1 MDKVV
6 INQVPVEKLRG
17 RRVFVRIDADAELSS
32 SGALFD
38 ECKLSSSLPTLE
50 YLRGVGAR
58 AVIGASLGKPGGKVV
73 ESLRLDP
80 VAERLTR
87 MLGSPVRK
95 LGEAIGPGPRG
106 AVAGMRDGDLLLLE
120 NLRFYPGED
129 ANDAHFAHELAQLCD
144 VYCNDAF
151 ALANF
156 ALASTVGITRY
167 VRPAAAGLALARELM
182 MLEAAVDQP
191 DPPFVALI
199 AGARLEEKLPVLEN
213 LLPRLN
219 RLFVGGELAFTFLEA
234 KRRDIGSAPVDK
246 ALLPL
251 VKDFLKKAEREV
263 EVILP
268 EDFITVQVDEFR
280 EYEKSGRVGDPPEW
294 RLELENGIPPFYLP
308 VDVGP
313 ATVNRIKGLFEGART
328 ILWNGP
334 LGVWEIE
341 PFGAATRAVALLI
354 LERVSPR
361 HQRSILCGDSLARAI
376 RSFNLPVELIRHLT
390 TGGEPALQLLAGNP
404 LPAVSALDTE
414 LDLVAPI
421 ETRPR
426 RILLPV
432 DGSEHSLEAAR
443 KLGRLIDAEDAEIS
457 LLHVQKREAF
467 AVGKAWIDP
476 DANQRREILRRRE
489 AELVFD
495 ITNAPLAQQRLNVRQ
510 QLVVEGD
517 PADEILR
524 FADEIGADLIV
535 MGSHGRTGVLRILM
549 GSVSRKVLDR
559 AKCPVLIVR
568 IPDHR
573 MAEIGMLET

>member
-1 MDKVV
+1 MDKVI
-6 INQVPVEKLRG
+6 INQLPVEKLRG

-32 SGALFD
+32 SGAPFD
-38 ECKLSSSLPTLE
+38 EIKLRSSLPTLE
-50 YLRGVGAR
+50 YLRDVGAR
-58 AVIGASLGKPGGKVV
+58 AVIGASLGRPGGRVV
-73 ESLRLDP
+73 ESLRLEP

-95 LGEAIGPGPRG
+95 LGEAVGRNPQG

-129 ANDAHFAHELAQLCD
+129 ANDADFAHELAGLCD

-151 ALANF
+151 ALANL

-182 MLEAAVDQP
+182 MFEAALDRP
-191 DPPFVALI
+191 EPPFVGLI

-219 RLFVGGELAFTFLEA
+219 RLFIGGALAFTFLGA
-234 KRRDIGSAPVDK
+234 KQREIGSAPVDR

-251 VKDFLKKAEREV
+251 VKDFLKKAEKEV
-263 EVILP
+263 EIILP
-268 EDFITVQVDEFR
+268 EDFVTVNVDEFR
-280 EYEKSGRVGDPPEW
+280 EYEEGGRMGDPPEW
-294 RLELENGIPPFYLP
+294 RLELENGIPPFDLP

-313 ATVNRIKGLFEGART
+313 ATINRIKGLFEGART

-341 PFGAATRAVALLI
+341 PFGAATRAVAQLI
-354 LERVSPR
+354 MDRVSPR

-376 RSFNLPVELIRHLT
+376 RSFDLPAELIRDLT
-390 TGGEPALQLLAGNP
+390 TGGEPALRLLAGNP
-404 LPAVSALDTE
+404 LPAVSALDNE

-432 DGSEHSLEAAR
+432 DGSELSLEAAR
-443 KLGRLIDAEDAEIS
+443 KIGRLIDAEGAEIS
-457 LLHVQKREAF
+457 LLHVQKPEAF
-467 AVGKAWIDP
+467 AVGVARIDP
-476 DANQRREILRRRE
+476 VAKQRRETRRRRE
-489 AELVFD
+489 AERIFD
-495 ITNAPLAQQRLNVRQ
+495 ITSAPLAQQGLTLGR
-510 QLVVEGD
+510 QLVVKGD

-524 FADEIGADLIV
+524 FADEMGADLIV
-535 MGSHGRTGVLRILM
+535 MGSHGRTGVLRVLM
-549 GSVSRKVLDR
+549 GGVSRKVLDR

-568 IPDHR
+568 MPDR
-573 MAEIGMLET
+573 RTAGVETLAM

>member
-6 INQVPVEKLRG
+6 INQLPVEKLRG
-17 RRVFVRIDADAELSS
+17 QRVFVRIDADAELSA

-38 ECKLSSSLPTLE
+38 ESKLRSSLPTLE

-58 AVIGASLGKPGGKVV
+58 AVIGASLGKPGGRVI

-80 VAERLTR
+80 VAERLSR

-95 LGEAIGPGPRG
+95 LGEAIGRGPQG

-120 NLRFYPGED
+120 NLRFHPGED
-129 ANDAHFAHELAQLCD
+129 ANDAEFARELAELCD

-151 ALANF
+151 ALANL
-156 ALASTVGITRY
+156 ALASTVGVTRR

-182 MLEAAVDQP
+182 MFEAALDQP
-191 DPPFVALI
+191 DPPFVGLI

-213 LLPRLN
+213 LMPRLN
-219 RLFVGGELAFTFLEA
+219 RLFIGGALAFTFLEA
-234 KRRDIGSAPVDK
+234 KRREIGSAPVDR

-251 VKDFLKKAEREV
+251 VKDFLKKAEKEV

-280 EYEKSGRVGDPPEW
+280 EYEKSGRAGDPPEW
-294 RLELENGIPPFYLP
+294 RLELENGIPPFYMP

-313 ATVNRIKGLFEGART
+313 ATVNRIKGLFEGAHT

-390 TGGEPALQLLAGNP
+390 TGGEPSLQLLAGNP
-404 LPAVSALDTE
+404 LPAVSALDNE

-457 LLHVQKREAF
+457 LLHVQKPEAF

-476 DANQRREILRRRE
+476 DATHRREILRRRE
-489 AELVFD
+489 AELIFD
-495 ITNAPLAQQRLNVRQ
+495 IALAPLAQQGLTVRQ
-510 QLVVEGD
+510 QSTVEGD
-517 PADEILR
+517 PADEILK

-535 MGSHGRTGVLRILM
+535 MGSHGRTGVLRVLM
-549 GSVSRKVLDR
+549 GSVSRKVLGR

-568 IPDHR
+568 IPERR
-573 MAEIGMLET
+573 MAGVGTLET

>member
-6 INQVPVEKLRG
+6 INQLPVEKLRG
-17 RRVFVRIDADAELSS
+17 RRVFVRIDADAEPSP
-32 SGALFD
+32 SGVLFD
-38 ECKLSSSLPTLE
+38 ESKLRSSLPTLE

-58 AVIGASLGKPGGKVV
+58 AVIGASIGKPGGRVI

-80 VAERLTR
+80 VAERLSR

-95 LGEAIGPGPRG
+95 LGEAIGRGPQG

-129 ANDAHFAHELAQLCD
+129 ANDAEFAHELAELCD

-151 ALANF
+151 ALANL
-156 ALASTVGITRY
+156 ALASTVGVTRR

-182 MLEAAVDQP
+182 MLEAALDQP
-191 DPPFVALI
+191 DPPFVGLI
-199 AGARLEEKLPVLEN
+199 AGARLEEKLPILEN

-219 RLFVGGELAFTFLEA
+219 RLFIGGALAFAFLKA
-234 KRRDIGSAPVDK
+234 KWREIGSAPVDD

-251 VKDFLKKAEREV
+251 VKDFLKKAEKEV
-263 EVILP
+263 EIILP
-268 EDFITVQVDEFR
+268 DDFITVQADEFR
-280 EYEKSGRVGDPPEW
+280 EYEKRGRIGAPPEW
-294 RLELENGIPPFYLP
+294 RVELENGIPPFDLP

-341 PFGAATRAVALLI
+341 PFGAATRAVALRI
-354 LERVSPR
+354 VERLSPG
-361 HQRSILCGDSLARAI
+361 HQRIILCGDSLARAI
-376 RSFNLPVELIRHLT
+376 RSFNLPVEFIRHLT
-390 TGGEPALQLLAGNP
+390 PGGEPALRLLAGNP
-404 LPAVSALDTE
+404 LPAVSALDNE

-426 RILLPV
+426 HILLPV

-457 LLHVQKREAF
+457 LLHVQKPEAF

-476 DANQRREILRRRE
+476 DARQRREILRRRE
-489 AELVFD
+489 AELVFE
-495 ITNAPLAQQRLNVRQ
+495 ITNTPLAQQRLNVRQ
-510 QLVVEGD
+510 QLAVEGD

-535 MGSHGRTGVLRILM
+535 MGSHGRTGVTRILM
-549 GSVSRKVLDR
+549 GSVSRKVLDQ

-568 IPDHR
+568 IPDRR

>member
-6 INQVPVEKLRG
+6 INQLPVEKLRG
-17 RRVFVRIDADAELSS
+17 QRVFVRIDADAELSP
-32 SGALFD
+32 SGVLFD
-38 ECKLSSSLPTLE
+38 ESKLRSSLPTLE

-58 AVIGASLGKPGGKVV
+58 VVIGASLGTPVGRLA
-73 ESLRLDP
+73 EPPRLDP
-80 VAERLTR
+80 VAQRLWRRLGSTVR
-87 MLGSPVRK
+87 MLG
-95 LGEAIGPGPRG
+95 GESRRGPQGE
-106 AVAGMRDGDLLLLE
+106 VAGMRDGDLLLLE
-120 NLRFYPGED
+120 YLRFYPGED
-129 ANDAHFAHELAQLCD
+129 ANDAEFAHELAELCD

-151 ALANF
+151 ALANL
-156 ALASTVGITRY
+156 ALASTVGVTRR

-182 MLEAAVDQP
+182 MFEAALDQP
-191 DPPFVALI
+191 DPPFVGLI

-219 RLFVGGELAFTFLEA
+219 RLFIGGALAFTFLEA
-234 KRRDIGSAPVDK
+234 KRREIGSAPVDR

-251 VKDFLKKAEREV
+251 VKDFLKKAEKEV
-263 EVILP
+263 DVILP

-280 EYEKSGRVGDPPEW
+280 EYEKSGRTGDPPEW
-294 RLELENGIPPFYLP
+294 RLELENGIPPFYMP

-313 ATVNRIKGLFEGART
+313 ATVNRIKGIFEGART

-341 PFGAATRAVALLI
+341 PFGAATRAVAMLI

-390 TGGEPALQLLAGNP
+390 TGGGPALQMLAGNP
-404 LPAVSALDTE
+404 LPAVSALDNE

-443 KLGRLIDAEDAEIS
+443 MLGRLIDAEDAAIS
-457 LLHVQKREAF
+457 LLHVQKHEVF

-476 DANQRREILRRRE
+476 DAIQRREILRRRE

-495 ITNAPLAQQRLNVRQ
+495 VTSASLAQQRLNVRQ

-535 MGSHGRTGVLRILM
+535 MGSHGRTGVMRILM
-549 GSVSRKVLDR
+549 GSVSRKVLDQ

-568 IPDHR
+568 IPDRR
-573 MAEIGMLET
+573 MDEVGMFET

>member
-1 MDKVV
+1 MDKAV
-6 INQVPVEKLRG
+6 INQLPVEKLRG
-17 RRVFVRIDADAELSS
+17 RRVFVRIDADAEQSS
-32 SGALFD
+32 SGVLFD
-38 ECKLSSSLPTLE
+38 ESKLRSSLPTLE

-58 AVIGASLGKPGGKVV
+58 AVIGASLGRPGGKVV
-73 ESLRLDP
+73 VSLRLDP
-80 VAERLTR
+80 VAERLSR

-95 LGEAIGPGPRG
+95 LGEAIGRGPRG
-106 AVAGMRDGDLLLLE
+106 AAAGMQDGDLLLLE
-120 NLRFYPGED
+120 NLRFHPGED
-129 ANDAHFAHELAQLCD
+129 ANDADFAHELAELCD

-151 ALANF
+151 PIANL

-182 MLEAAVDQP
+182 MFEAALERP
-191 DPPFVALI
+191 DPPFVGLI
-199 AGARLEEKLPVLEN
+199 AGARLEEKLPILEN

-219 RLFVGGELAFTFLEA
+219 RLFIGGALAFTFLEA
-234 KRRDIGSAPVDK
+234 KRREIGSAPVDK

-251 VKDFLKKAEREV
+251 VKDFLKKAEKEV

-280 EYEKSGRVGDPPEW
+280 EYEKSGRIGDPPEW
-294 RLELENGIPPFYLP
+294 RLELENGIPPLYLP

-390 TGGEPALQLLAGNP
+390 TGGEPALRLLAGNP
-404 LPAVSALDTE
+404 LPAVSALDNE

-432 DGSEHSLEAAR
+432 DGSEH
-443 KLGRLIDAEDAEIS
+443 
-457 LLHVQKREAF
+457 
-467 AVGKAWIDP
+467 
-476 DANQRREILRRRE
+476 
-489 AELVFD
+489 
-495 ITNAPLAQQRLNVRQ
+495 
-510 QLVVEGD
+510 
-517 PADEILR
+517 
-524 FADEIGADLIV
+524 
-535 MGSHGRTGVLRILM
+535 
-549 GSVSRKVLDR
+549 
-559 AKCPVLIVR
+559 
-568 IPDHR
+568 
-573 MAEIGMLET
+573 

>member
-6 INQVPVEKLRG
+6 INQLPVEKLRG
-17 RRVFVRIDADAELSS
+17 RRVFVRIDADAAPSS
-32 SGALFD
+32 SGVIFD
-38 ECKLSSSLPTLE
+38 ESKLRSSLPTLE
-50 YLRGVGAR
+50 YLRKVGAR
-58 AVIGASLGKPGGKVV
+58 AVIGASLGKPGGRVV

-80 VAERLTR
+80 VAERLSR
-87 MLGSPVRK
+87 MLGGPVRK
-95 LGEAIGPGPRG
+95 LDEAIGRAPQA
-106 AVAGMRDGDLLLLE
+106 AVEGMQDGDLLLLE
-120 NLRFYPGED
+120 NLGFYPGED
-129 ANDAHFAHELAQLCD
+129 ANDADFARELAGLCD

-151 ALANF
+151 ALANL

-167 VRPAAAGLALARELM
+167 VRPASAGLALARELM
-182 MLEAAVDQP
+182 MFETALDQP
-191 DPPFVALI
+191 DPPFVGLI
-199 AGARLEEKLPVLEN
+199 AGARLEEKLPILEN

-219 RLFVGGELAFTFLEA
+219 RLFIGGALAFTFLEA

-251 VKDFLKKAEREV
+251 VKDFLKKAEKEV
-263 EVILP
+263 EIILP
-268 EDFITVQVDEFR
+268 EDFITVQVDEFH

-313 ATVNRIKGLFEGART
+313 ATVNRIKGLFEEART

-341 PFGAATRAVALLI
+341 PFGAATRAVARHI
-354 LERVSPR
+354 VERVSPR

-376 RSFNLPVELIRHLT
+376 RSFNLPVEFIRHLT

-404 LPAVSALDTE
+404 LTAVSALDNE

-443 KLGRLIDAEDAEIS
+443 ELGRLIDAEDAEIS
-457 LLHVQKREAF
+457 LLHAQKPEAF

-476 DANQRREILRRRE
+476 DTKHFRDIRRRQE
-489 AELVFD
+489 AERVFD
-495 ITNAPLAQQRLNVRQ
+495 ITNAALAQRRLTVRR
-510 QLVVEGD
+510 QLTVEGD

-524 FADEIGADLIV
+524 LADEIGADLIV
-535 MGSHGRTGVLRILM
+535 MGSHGRTGVLRVLM

-559 AKCPVLIVR
+559 AKCPVMIVR
-568 IPDHR
+568 IPGRR
-573 MAEIGMLET
+573 MVGVGTLET

>member
-6 INQVPVEKLRG
+6 INQLPLEKLRG
-17 RRVFVRIDADAELSS
+17 RRVFVRIDADAEPSP

-38 ECKLSSSLPTLE
+38 ESKLLSSMPTLE

-58 AVIGASLGKPGGKVV
+58 VVIGASLGKPGGRVV

-80 VAERLTR
+80 VAERLSR

-95 LGEAIGPGPRG
+95 LGEAIGRGPQG
-106 AVAGMRDGDLLLLE
+106 AAAGMRDGDLLLLE

-129 ANDAHFAHELAQLCD
+129 ANDAEFAHELAELCD

-151 ALANF
+151 ALANL
-156 ALASTVGITRY
+156 ALASTVGVTRR

-182 MLEAAVDQP
+182 MFEAALDQP
-191 DPPFVALI
+191 DPPFVGLI

-213 LLPRLN
+213 LLPRIN
-219 RLFVGGELAFTFLEA
+219 RLFIGGALAFTFLEA
-234 KRRDIGSAPVDK
+234 KRRDIGSAPVDR

-251 VKDFLKKAEREV
+251 VKDFLKKAEKEV

-280 EYEKSGRVGDPPEW
+280 EYEKSGRTGDPPEW
-294 RLELENGIPPFYLP
+294 RLELENGIPPFYMP

-334 LGVWEIE
+334 LGVWEVE

-361 HQRSILCGDSLARAI
+361 HQRTILCGDSLARAV

-390 TGGEPALQLLAGNP
+390 TGGESALQLLAGNP
-404 LPAVSALDTE
+404 LPAVSALDNE

-432 DGSEHSLEAAR
+432 DGSEYSLEAAR
-443 KLGRLIDAEDAEIS
+443 KLGRLIDAERAEIS
-457 LLHVQKREAF
+457 LLHVQKPEAF
-467 AVGKAWIDP
+467 AVGKAWTDP
-476 DANQRREILRRRE
+476 DARHRRETRRRQE

-495 ITNAPLAQQRLNVRQ
+495 ITNEPLAQQGLTVRQ
-510 QLVVEGD
+510 QLTVEGD
-517 PADEILR
+517 PADEILK

-535 MGSHGRTGVLRILM
+535 MGSHGRTGVLRVLM

-559 AKCPVLIVR
+559 AKCSVLIVR
-568 IPDHR
+568 IPERR
-573 MAEIGMLET
+573 MAGVGMLEM

>member
-6 INQVPVEKLRG
+6 INQLPVEKLRG
-17 RRVFVRIDADAELSS
+17 QRVFVRIDADAELSP
-32 SGALFD
+32 SGMLVD
-38 ECKLSSSLPTLE
+38 ESKLRSSLPTLE

-58 AVIGASLGKPGGKVV
+58 VVIGASLGKPGGRVV

-80 VAERLTR
+80 VAERLSR
-87 MLGSPVRK
+87 MLGGPVRK
-95 LGEAIGPGPRG
+95 LGEAIGRGPQG
-106 AVAGMRDGDLLLLE
+106 VVAGMRDGDLLLLE
-120 NLRFYPGED
+120 NLRFHPGED
-129 ANDAHFAHELAQLCD
+129 ADDAEFAHELAELCD

-151 ALANF
+151 ALANL
-156 ALASTVGITRY
+156 ALASTVGVTRF

-182 MLEAAVDQP
+182 MFEAALDQP
-191 DPPFVALI
+191 DPPFVGLI

-219 RLFVGGELAFTFLEA
+219 RLFIGGALAFTFLEA
-234 KRRDIGSAPVDK
+234 KRREIGSAPVDR

-251 VKDFLKKAEREV
+251 VKDFLKKAEKEV

-268 EDFITVQVDEFR
+268 EDFITVQVDELR
-280 EYEKSGRVGDPPEW
+280 EYEKSGRTGDPPEW
-294 RLELENGIPPFYLP
+294 RLELENGIPPFYTP

-313 ATVNRIKGLFEGART
+313 ATVNRIKGIFEGART

-361 HQRSILCGDSLARAI
+361 HQRSILCGDSLSLAI
-376 RSFNLPVELIRHLT
+376 RSFDLPVELIRHLT

-404 LPAVSALDTE
+404 LPAVSALDNE
-414 LDLVAPI
+414 LDLIAPI

-443 KLGRLIDAEDAEIS
+443 KLGRLIDAEGAVIS
-457 LLHVQKREAF
+457 LLHVQKRKAL
-467 AVGKAWIDP
+467 AVGEALIDP
-476 DANQRREILRRRE
+476 ETKQIREILRRRE

-495 ITNAPLAQQRLNVRQ
+495 ITSAPLARQRLNVRK

-517 PADEILR
+517 RANEILR

-535 MGSHGRTGVLRILM
+535 MGSHGRTGGLRVLM
-549 GSVSRKVLDR
+549 GRVSRKVLDQ

-568 IPDHR
+568 IPDRR
-573 MAEIGMLET
+573 MAEVGTLET

>member
-1 MDKVV
+1 MDKAV
-6 INQVPVEKLRG
+6 INQLPVEKLRS
-17 RRVFVRIDADAELSS
+17 RRVFVRIDADAEFSPSS
-32 SGALFD
+32 ALFD
-38 ECKLSSSLPTLE
+38 ESKLRSSLPTLE
-50 YLRGVGAR
+50 YLRDIGAR
-58 AVIGASLGKPGGKVV
+58 AVIGASLGKPGGRVV

-80 VAERLTR
+80 VAERLSQ
-87 MLGSPVRK
+87 MLSRPVRK
-95 LGEAIGPGPRG
+95 LGEAIGRDPQG
-106 AVAGMRDGDLLLLE
+106 AVTGMQDGDLLLLE
-120 NLRFYPGED
+120 NLRFNPGEE
-129 ANDAHFAHELAQLCD
+129 ANDAEFAHELAELCD

-151 ALANF
+151 ALANL

-167 VRPAAAGLALARELM
+167 VRPATAGLALARELM
-182 MLEAAVDQP
+182 MFEAALDRP
-191 DPPFVALI
+191 DPPFVGLI

-213 LLPRLN
+213 LLPMLN
-219 RLFVGGELAFTFLEA
+219 RLFIGGALAFTFLEA

-251 VKDFLKKAEREV
+251 VKDFLKRAEKEV
-263 EVILP
+263 EIILP
-268 EDFITVQVDEFR
+268 EDFIAVQVDEFR
-280 EYEKSGRVGDPPEW
+280 EYEQSGRKGDPPEW

-313 ATVNRIKGLFEGART
+313 ATIKRIKGLFEGART

-341 PFGAATRAVALLI
+341 PFGAATRAVAMLFV
-354 LERVSPR
+354 ERVSPR
-361 HQRSILCGDSLARAI
+361 RQRSVLCGDSLSRAI

-404 LPAVSALDTE
+404 LPAVSALDNE
-414 LDLVAPI
+414 FDLVAPI

-426 RILLPV
+426 RILLAV

-457 LLHVQKREAF
+457 LLHAQKPEAF

-476 DANQRREILRRRE
+476 DAQHRREILRRQE

-495 ITNAPLAQQRLNVRQ
+495 ITNAQLAQQGLTVRQ
-510 QLVVEGD
+510 QLRVEGD

-524 FADEIGADLIV
+524 CADEIGADLIV
-535 MGSHGRTGVLRILM
+535 MGSHGRTGVLRVLM
-549 GSVSRKVLDR
+549 GSVSRKALDR
-559 AKCPVLIVR
+559 ARCPVLIVR
-568 IPDHR
+568 IPDKR
-573 MAEIGMLET
+573 MVDVGSFET